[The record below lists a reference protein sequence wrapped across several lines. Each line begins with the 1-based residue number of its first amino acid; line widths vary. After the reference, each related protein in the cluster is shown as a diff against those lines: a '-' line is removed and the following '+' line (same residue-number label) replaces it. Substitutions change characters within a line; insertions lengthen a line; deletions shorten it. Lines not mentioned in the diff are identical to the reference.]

1 VKRRDERFHGAIRV
15 TSDPDPCS
23 ESDRGKTSPVMTRT
37 YVITGAGSGIG
48 AAVAALLAGQGHRV
62 VSVDLH
68 DTDVLADLST
78 AAGRAGAIS
87 AITARTDGRVDA
99 VIAGAG
105 TSGLGATD
113 VRVDYFGAVATLSGL
128 RPLLARTAAPRAVA
142 IASFAVVLPVDDA
155 LVAAC
160 LDDDE
165 ERAVALASAAP
176 ADDAPKVYSSAK
188 RALVQWVRREAPT
201 PRWAGAG
208 IALNVLA
215 PGIVRTPMT
224 AGMLAD
230 PQVASTLQ
238 ATVPMPLGGI
248 AEPGVIATAL
258 AFLTSDALQSVA
270 GQVLFVDGGAECVVR
285 GDAF

>member
-1 VKRRDERFHGAIRV
+1 V
-15 TSDPDPCS
+15 T
-23 ESDRGKTSPVMTRT
+23 TRT

-48 AAVAALLAGQGHRV
+48 AATAALVGGQGHRV
-62 VSVDLH
+62 VGVDLH
-68 DTDVLADLST
+68 DSDVHADLST
-78 AAGRAGAIS
+78 PAGRADAVS
-87 AITARTDGRVDA
+87 AITARTGGRVDA

-113 VRVDYFGAVATLSGL
+113 VRVDYFGAVATLAGL
-128 RPLLARTAAPRAVA
+128 RPLLARSTAPRAVA

-160 LDDDE
+160 LDGDE
-165 ERAVALASAAP
+165 DRAVALATAAP
-176 ADDAPKVYSSAK
+176 AEDAPQVYSSAK
-188 RALVQWVRREAPT
+188 RALVRWVRREAPT
-201 PRWAGAG
+201 PAWAGAG
-208 IALNVLA
+208 IALNVVA

-230 PQVASTLQ
+230 PQVASDLQ
-238 ATVPMPLGGI
+238 TTVPMPLGGI
-248 AEPGVIATAL
+248 AEPDVIATAL
-258 AFLTSDALQSVA
+258 AFLTSDAVQSVA